1 MAKAKATPP
10 KKTPG
15 KSPFAK
21 KTAPAA
27 PGKSPLFTQ
36 IENIWTKENKVTTD
50 TKPESIY
57 MINRFLSL
65 SPSGFMASLVLNE
78 TRGVPE
84 WAKLPYLYHSID
96 KQAPPRNKYPKA
108 EKLDL
113 TPKRKKALERICAK
127 FCVKPFH
134 GLQIIALL
142 EQQGIQVES
151 D

>member
-1 MAKAKATPP
+1 MVKAKAATPV
-10 KKTPG
+10 KKN
-15 KSPFAK
+15 PFGK
-21 KTAPAA
+21 KTAPATPA
-27 PGKSPLFTQ
+27 GKSPLFAQ
-36 IENIWTKENKVTTD
+36 IENIWTKEKKVTTD

-65 SPSGFMASLVLNE
+65 SPSGFLASLILNE

-84 WAKLPYLYHSID
+84 WAKLPYLFHAIE
-96 KQAPPRNKYPKA
+96 KQNPPRNKYPKA
-108 EKLDL
+108 EKLDI
-113 TPKRKKALERICAK
+113 TPKRQKALERICAK

-142 EQQGIQVES
+142 EQQGIQVEA